1 MKILTPIN
9 AVLRSIAA
17 LFLLLGWVQFGFAQP
32 GDVNRIDIRLVSF
45 DANTVEVQLR
55 PNADWQRADGIVNL
69 NFTVRWETAAGG
81 QLGEPDQSFTGFSCV
96 SNPLFLSE
104 NPGVGDA
111 LNNADNGGF
120 RYKAYGTT
128 GNIIPVAC
136 TIPAN
141 TWARYAQLPLTGLTG
156 CTSFEVV
163 TSDAYTISQDGEWF
177 ISMGGPDITT
187 ASQVVLPG
195 AAMGTGATPSP
206 GSYGPFCSTDA
217 DVSLGGTPSG
227 GVWTGTGVSG
237 SGPYVFD
244 PSAGTQSLTYTVGT
258 GNCAAA
264 ALTTIT
270 INQAPTTANA
280 GPDQNICASS
290 TTLAGNIATVGS
302 GSWSVV
308 GGSGT
313 FANASSPTTTV
324 SSLGAG
330 ANTFRWTISNA
341 GCAASANDVVISN
354 GPCDCNGDFGGTAF
368 IDNCAT
374 CVGGNTGEV
383 ACVADCN
390 GDFGG
395 TAFIDNC
402 ATCVGGNT
410 GEVACVADC
419 NGDFGGTAFLDDCDI
434 CVGGNTGL
442 APCTVGCD
450 NNVVIEFATDNNA
463 ADVSWSIT
471 AVGAGTPS
479 CSGSNLPNN
488 QPAYVTDV
496 CCLSDGCYRLVVTDA
511 GGDGIAGGGYVL
523 RMAGNNG
530 MRIIDNS
537 NNFTVGSSSIN
548 TSLED
553 GAFCLPLGGVELLSS
568 SCDKY
573 FWANGQ
579 YIVCNEDAE
588 VAADFNGGGVA
599 GADSG
604 YDFWFYNP
612 NGGYSFIRERRH
624 NVSDNFANIGSP
636 RTCHMKVN
644 NWATANH
651 IPDQMNLNVR
661 VRGVV
666 NGVASSWGP
675 ACRFARNEA
684 LAICTPTK
692 LFDIPGY
699 VFYSCGVTR
708 QFVTSS
714 SQRLYARPVSGAT
727 QYQFRFSIPGE
738 GVLVTRTANNY
749 YATLGW
755 TNDVP
760 LVDGN
765 TYDVEVRAFKGG
777 IWCIWGETCQVTIC
791 NAPPCGME
799 ANGGQQNVALD
810 LNTTLSVWPNPNQ
823 GDQVHVN
830 IIGLQDGVNKVTVDL
845 FDLTGKRVISRQ
857 FAAQDGNM
865 NTVMDLNGSMNSG
878 MYMLR
883 ITAGEKVFTERLV
896 IQH

>member
-395 TAFIDNC
+395 TWLIYTSDAAD
-402 ATCVGGNT
+402 AGNT

>member
-1 MKILTPIN
+1 
-9 AVLRSIAA
+9 
-17 LFLLLGWVQFGFAQP
+17 
-32 GDVNRIDIRLVSF
+32 
-45 DANTVEVQLR
+45 
-55 PNADWQRADGIVNL
+55 
-69 NFTVRWETAAGG
+69 
-81 QLGEPDQSFTGFSCV
+81 
-96 SNPLFLSE
+96 
-104 NPGVGDA
+104 
-111 LNNADNGGF
+111 
-120 RYKAYGTT
+120 
-128 GNIIPVAC
+128 
-136 TIPAN
+136 
-141 TWARYAQLPLTGLTG
+141 
-156 CTSFEVV
+156 
-163 TSDAYTISQDGEWF
+163 
-177 ISMGGPDITT
+177 
-187 ASQVVLPG
+187 
-195 AAMGTGATPSP
+195 
-206 GSYGPFCSTDA
+206 
-217 DVSLGGTPSG
+217 
-227 GVWTGTGVSG
+227 
-237 SGPYVFD
+237 
-244 PSAGTQSLTYTVGT
+244 
-258 GNCAAA
+258 
-264 ALTTIT
+264 
-270 INQAPTTANA
+270 
-280 GPDQNICASS
+280 
-290 TTLAGNIATVGS
+290 
-302 GSWSVV
+302 
-308 GGSGT
+308 
-313 FANASSPTTTV
+313 
-324 SSLGAG
+324 
-330 ANTFRWTISNA
+330 
-341 GCAASANDVVISN
+341 
-354 GPCDCNGDFGGTAF
+354 
-368 IDNCAT
+368 
-374 CVGGNTGEV
+374 
-383 ACVADCN
+383 
-390 GDFGG
+390 
-395 TAFIDNC
+395 
-402 ATCVGGNT
+402 

>member
-354 GPCDCNGDFGGTAF
+354 GPC
-368 IDNCAT
+368 
-374 CVGGNTGEV
+374 
-383 ACVADCN
+383 DCN